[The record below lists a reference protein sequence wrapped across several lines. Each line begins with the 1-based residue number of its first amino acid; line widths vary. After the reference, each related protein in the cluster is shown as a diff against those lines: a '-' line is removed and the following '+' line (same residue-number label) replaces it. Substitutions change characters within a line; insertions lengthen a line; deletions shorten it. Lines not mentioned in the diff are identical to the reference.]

1 MTSELESLR
10 HLRELKADY
19 NKILDL
25 DGLQNMD
32 GLIKLSLQG
41 NLIQSVDLSKFKWSV
56 TCFFQSNWSRKR
68 AYPGFFRYRK
78 RLEMINISQNRLERI
93 TGVDMLQSLV
103 ALNLGEDM
111 ISTPR
116 VGTKISAGRQRQRSN
131 P

>member
-32 GLIKLSLQG
+32 GLIKLSQQG

-56 TCFFQSNWSRKR
+56 TCFSNR
-68 AYPGFFRYRK
+68 
-78 RLEMINISQNRLERI
+78 
-93 TGVDMLQSLV
+93 TGVEKGL
-103 ALNLGEDM
+103 
-111 ISTPR
+111 TR
-116 VGTKISAGRQRQRSN
+116 VFFGIGNGWR
-131 P
+131 